1 MATWIFPSDLLAVV
15 TVLASELHSR
25 LSWRLA
31 PLLMGA
37 LLSQGRH
44 TVASWLRANRLGG
57 DHANFYYFL
66 SSLGRSAK
74 AIATTLLLEL
84 VKRLPLPA
92 RLLFVIDDTPTKR
105 AGPHVQGAGYH
116 HNPTPG
122 PGGGDTLYGH
132 VWVTLAWATTH
143 PLWGTIALPLW
154 ALLYVREKEIAT
166 LPKTS
171 QLTFR
176 TKLELAIEQMRWL
189 ATTLRFLGKEL
200 WLVADGFYAKANV
213 IGEALSLGIV
223 FVGRL
228 RSDARL
234 FAKVKQPRRR
244 KRGRPRQYGPRLDPA
259 KRAGQK
265 QGWKK
270 EIFSLY
276 GKQVEKQYKLFPA
289 MLRSAGVEVLVM
301 LVRNEKSWVMFFTTK
316 LDATAREIIETYA
329 QRASIEQMFHD
340 LKEVHGT
347 GQAQV
352 RNLWANVGAFHVTL
366 WLLTL
371 IELWSW
377 KRSRRQLVDRRD
389 SPWDDPQRRPSHAD
403 RRNALKSMLL
413 RDAFSAAGLAQAL
426 PKKFLALWNAT
437 MKLAA

>member
-15 TVLASELHSR
+15 TVLAGELHGR
-25 LSWRLA
+25 LQWRLV
-31 PLLMGA
+31 PLLMGS
-37 LLSQGRH
+37 LLSKGRR
-44 TVASWLRANRLGG
+44 TAASWLRANQLGS
-57 DHANFYYFL
+57 DHASFYYFL
-66 SSLGRSAK
+66 SSLGRTVK

-84 VKRLPLPA
+84 VKHLPLPA

-105 AGPHVQGAGYH
+105 AGPYVQGAGYH
-116 HNPTPG
+116 HNPTPR

-132 VWVTLAWATTH
+132 VWVTLAWVVAH
-143 PLWGTIALPLW
+143 PLWGTLALPLW

-171 QLTFR
+171 KLKFR
-176 TKLELAIEQMRWL
+176 TKLELAIDQMRWL
-189 ATTLRFLGKEL
+189 ASTLRFLGKEL

-234 FAKVKQPRRR
+234 YAKVKQPRQ
-244 KRGRPRQYGPRLDPA
+244 KGRGRPRQYGPRLDAA
-259 KRAGQK
+259 KRAGQNR
-265 QGWKK
+265 GWKK
-270 EIFSLY
+270 ETFLLY
-276 GKQVEKQYKLFPA
+276 GKQVEKQFKLFPA

-301 LVRNEKSWVMFFTTK
+301 LVRNDKSWVMFFTTK
-316 LDATAREIIETYA
+316 LDATARDILETYA
-329 QRASIEQMFHD
+329 QRASIEQVFHD

-366 WLLTL
+366 WLFTL
-371 IELWSW
+371 IELWGW
-377 KRSRRQLVDRRD
+377 KRSRRQLVDRAQ
-389 SPWDDPQRRPSHAD
+389 SPWDDSQRRPSHAD
-403 RRNALKSMLL
+403 RRNALKSKVI
-413 RDAFSAAGLAQAL
+413 RDAFSAAVVSMAL
-426 PKKFLALWNAT
+426 PKKFITLWNDT
-437 MKLAA
+437 LKLAA

>member
-15 TVLASELHSR
+15 TLLASELHGR
-25 LSWRLA
+25 LQWRLA
-31 PLLMGA
+31 PLLMGS
-37 LLSQGRH
+37 LLSKGRH
-44 TVASWLRANRLGG
+44 TVASWLRANQLGD
-57 DHANFYYFL
+57 DHASFYYFL
-66 SSLGRSAK
+66 SSLGRTVK

-84 VKRLPLPA
+84 VKQLPLPA

-116 HNPTPG
+116 HNPTPR

-132 VWVTLAWATTH
+132 VWVTLAWVVAH

-171 QLTFR
+171 KLKFR
-176 TKLELAIEQMRWL
+176 TKLELAIDQMRWL

-234 FAKVKQPRRR
+234 YAKVKQPRQ
-244 KRGRPRQYGPRLDPA
+244 KGRGRPRQYGPRLDAA
-259 KRAGQK
+259 KRAGQNK
-265 QGWKK
+265 GWKK
-270 EIFSLY
+270 ETFLLY
-276 GKQVEKQYKLFPA
+276 GKQVEKQFKLFPA

-316 LDATAREIIETYA
+316 LDATARDILETYA
-329 QRASIEQMFHD
+329 QRASIEQVFHD

-366 WLLTL
+366 WLFTL
-371 IELWSW
+371 IELWGW
-377 KRSRRQLVDRRD
+377 KRSRRQLVDRAQ
-389 SPWDDPQRRPSHAD
+389 SPWDDSERRPSHAD
-403 RRNALKSMLL
+403 RRNALKSKVL
-413 RDAFSAAGLAQAL
+413 REAFSAAVVRMAL
-426 PKKFLALWNAT
+426 PKKFITLWNAT
-437 MKLAA
+437 LKLAA